1 MKRANAEVYDKLGKV
16 RKEVVRKS
24 HTLRQVVATAN
35 VKREK
40 AVERVKQKY
49 EREVVFAVEAATSAT
64 KLEIKQVLQD
74 LSQTETIL
82 TFTLTLSLSV
92 FQV

>member
-1 MKRANAEVYDKLGKV
+1 M
-16 RKEVVRKS
+16 VRKS
-24 HTLRQVVATAN
+24 NTLRHVVATAN

-64 KLEIKQVLQD
+64 KLEIKQVLQY
-74 LSQTETIL
+74 LSQPETIL
-82 TFTLTLSLSV
+82 SFTLTLSLYV
-92 FQV
+92 LQV